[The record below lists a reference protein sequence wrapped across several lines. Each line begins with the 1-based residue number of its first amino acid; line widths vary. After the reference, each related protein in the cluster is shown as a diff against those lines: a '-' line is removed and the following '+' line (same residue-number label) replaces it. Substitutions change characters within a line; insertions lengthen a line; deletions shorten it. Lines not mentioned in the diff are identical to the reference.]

1 MSPAHY
7 QLFTLAFPLF
17 VFPQVEKTLCPHA
30 YFSWGNLYCSILGG
44 YISAEQ
50 GYMNLNGIVECCLFC
65 QINYDSPSRYMYMH
79 AYNVV
84 SCVSFHHTCTH
95 ICRFGAKAWLGV

>member
-17 VFPQVEKTLCPHA
+17 VIPQVEKTLCSHA
-30 YFSWGNLYCSILGG
+30 YFNWGNLYCSILGG

-50 GYMNLNGIVECCLFC
+50 DYMNLNGIVECCLFC
-65 QINYDSPSRYMYMH
+65 QIIMTVLLD
-79 AYNVV
+79 
-84 SCVSFHHTCTH
+84 TCIYITTKILIFVH
-95 ICRFGAKAWLGV
+95 FI